1 MSRWSKK
8 TDEEKAQAE
17 ANRKKYS
24 RSHEELVKDLH
35 QKSYELVIENG
46 DIPMMCTKVR
56 LYSGCISYTI
66 EERTSFISNTPIP
79 MYVGI
84 CRGCKGEHMR
94 PLIGEPIESALLA
107 HIAFNLIQ
115 AGRLVDKRRMKDEPS
130 QARKETR

>member
-8 TDEEKAQAE
+8 TDEEKAAAAE
-17 ANRKKYS
+17 RQKEHSKSKAD
-24 RSHEELVKDLH
+24 EFAELV
-35 QKSYELVIENG
+35 QKSYVLVIQNH
-46 DIPMMCTKVR
+46 DIPFMCPKVR
-56 LYSGCISYTI
+56 LYSGAISYTI

-84 CRGCKGEHMR
+84 CRCCKGEHTR

-107 HIAFNLIQ
+107 QIAFKLIQ